1 MMGNWGDDYERVE
14 EKETKVKVRFMF
26 SFKMMSIVIN
36 RISDETKEWDDNYP
50 KKELLKILA
59 NIMAIF
65 AFLFV
70 FTYSFL
76 VAATGI
82 FFLFYVYAL
91 FQLYRAWKRFQYSG
105 LVFWLYTIVGVAI
118 SFGVGQVLQK
128 LILNV

>member
-1 MMGNWGDDYERVE
+1 MGNWGDDYEQTI
-14 EKETKVKVRFMF
+14 EKDTKVKVRFMI

-36 RISDETKEWDDNYP
+36 RISDETKEWDSNYP
-50 KKELLKILA
+50 KKDLLKILA
-59 NIMAIF
+59 NIMVIF
-65 AFLFV
+65 TVLFT

-91 FQLYRAWKRFQYSG
+91 FQLSRAWKRFEYSG
-105 LVFWLYTIVGVAI
+105 LVFWLYAIIGIAI
-118 SFGVGQVLQK
+118 SFGIGMVLQK

>member
-1 MMGNWGDDYERVE
+1 MGNWGDDYEQTL
-14 EKETKVKVRFMF
+14 EKDTQVKVRFMF

-36 RISDETKEWDDNYP
+36 RISDETKEWDDKYP
-50 KKELLKILA
+50 KKDLLKILA
-59 NIMAIF
+59 NIMVIF
-65 AFLFV
+65 VVLFT

-91 FQLYRAWKRFQYSG
+91 FQLSRAWKRFEYSG
-105 LVFWLYTIVGVAI
+105 FVFWLYTIVGIAL
-118 SFGVGQVLQK
+118 SFGIGMVLQK

>member
-1 MMGNWGDDYERVE
+1 
-14 EKETKVKVRFMF
+14 MF

-36 RISDETKEWDDNYP
+36 RISDETKEWDDKYP
-50 KKELLKILA
+50 KRDLLKILA
-59 NIMAIF
+59 NIMVIF

-82 FFLFYVYAL
+82 FFLFYIYAL
-91 FQLYRAWKRFQYSG
+91 FQLYRAWRRFEYSG
-105 LVFWLYTIVGVAI
+105 LVFWLYTIVGIAI
-118 SFGVGQVLQK
+118 SFGVGMVLQK

>member
-1 MMGNWGDDYERVE
+1 MGNWGDDYEQTL
-14 EKETKVKVRFMF
+14 EKDTQVKVRFMF

-59 NIMAIF
+59 NIMVIF
-65 AFLFV
+65 AFLFI

-82 FFLFYVYAL
+82 FFLFYAYAL
-91 FQLYRAWKRFQYSG
+91 IQLFRAWKRFQYSR
-105 LVFWLYTIVGVAI
+105 LVFWLYSIVGIAI
-118 SFGVGQVLQK
+118 AFGIGMVLQK

>member
-1 MMGNWGDDYERVE
+1 MANWGDDYEQTL
-14 EKETKVKVRFMF
+14 EKDTQVKVRFMF

-36 RISDETKEWDDNYP
+36 RISDETKEWDDKYP
-50 KKELLKILA
+50 KKDLLKILA
-59 NIMAIF
+59 NIMVIF
-65 AFLFV
+65 VVLFT

-91 FQLYRAWKRFQYSG
+91 FQLSRAWKRFEYSG
-105 LVFWLYTIVGVAI
+105 FVFWLYTIVGIAL
-118 SFGVGQVLQK
+118 SFGIGMVLQK

>member
-1 MMGNWGDDYERVE
+1 MGNWGDDYEKVE
-14 EKETKVKVRFMF
+14 EKDTKVKVKFMF

-59 NIMAIF
+59 NIMVIF
-65 AFLFV
+65 AFLFI

-82 FFLFYVYAL
+82 FFLFYAYAL
-91 FQLYRAWKRFQYSG
+91 IQLFRAWKRFQYSR
-105 LVFWLYTIVGVAI
+105 LVFWLYSIIGIAI
-118 SFGVGQVLQK
+118 AFGIGMVLQK

>member
-1 MMGNWGDDYERVE
+1 MGNWGDDYEKVE
-14 EKETKVKVRFMF
+14 EKDTKVKVKFMF

-50 KKELLKILA
+50 KKDLLKILA
-59 NIMAIF
+59 NIMVIF
-65 AFLFV
+65 AFLFI

-82 FFLFYVYAL
+82 FFLFYAYAL
-91 FQLYRAWKRFQYSG
+91 IQLFRAWRRFQYSG
-105 LVFWLYTIVGVAI
+105 FVFWLYSIVGIIIA
-118 SFGVGQVLQK
+118 FGIGQVLQR

>member
-1 MMGNWGDDYERVE
+1 MSNWGDDYEKVE
-14 EKETKVKVRFMF
+14 EKDTKVKVRFMF

-59 NIMAIF
+59 NIMVIF
-65 AFLFV
+65 AFLFI

-82 FFLFYVYAL
+82 FFLFYAYAL
-91 FQLYRAWKRFQYSG
+91 IQLFRAWKRFQYSR
-105 LVFWLYTIVGVAI
+105 LVFWLYSIVGIAI
-118 SFGVGQVLQK
+118 AFGIGMVLQK

>member
-1 MMGNWGDDYERVE
+1 MGNWGDDYEKVE
-14 EKETKVKVRFMF
+14 EKDTKVKVKFMF

-59 NIMAIF
+59 NIMVIF
-65 AFLFV
+65 TFLFI

-82 FFLFYVYAL
+82 FFLFYAYAL
-91 FQLYRAWKRFQYSG
+91 IQLFRAWRRFQYSG
-105 LVFWLYTIVGVAI
+105 LVFWLYSIVGIAI
-118 SFGVGQVLQK
+118 AFGIGMVLQK

>member
-1 MMGNWGDDYERVE
+1 MGNWGDDYEQAT

-36 RISDETKEWDDNYP
+36 RISDETKEWNDEYP
-50 KKELLKILA
+50 KKDLLKILA
-59 NIMAIF
+59 NIMVIF
-65 AFLFV
+65 AVLFT

-91 FQLYRAWKRFQYSG
+91 FQLFRAWKRFSYSG
-105 LVFWLYTIVGVAI
+105 LAFWLYSIVGIAI
-118 SFGVGQVLQK
+118 SFGIGMVLQK

>member
-1 MMGNWGDDYERVE
+1 MGNWGDDYEKVE
-14 EKETKVKVRFMF
+14 EKDTKVKVKFMF

-59 NIMAIF
+59 NIMVIF
-65 AFLFV
+65 AFLFI

-82 FFLFYVYAL
+82 FFLFYAYAL
-91 FQLYRAWKRFQYSG
+91 IQLFRAWKRFQYSR
-105 LVFWLYTIVGVAI
+105 LVFWLYSIVGIAI
-118 SFGVGQVLQK
+118 AFGIGMVLQK

>member
-1 MMGNWGDDYERVE
+1 MGNWGDDYEQAT
-14 EKETKVKVRFMF
+14 EKDTKVKVRFMF

-36 RISDETKEWDDNYP
+36 RISDETKEWDNNYP
-50 KKELLKILA
+50 KKDLLKILA
-59 NIMAIF
+59 NIMVIF

-82 FFLFYVYAL
+82 FILFYGYAL
-91 FQLYRAWKRFQYSG
+91 IQLFRAWKRFQYSG
-105 LVFWLYTIVGVAI
+105 PVFWIYTIIGIAVA
-118 SFGVGQVLQK
+118 FGVGMVLQK